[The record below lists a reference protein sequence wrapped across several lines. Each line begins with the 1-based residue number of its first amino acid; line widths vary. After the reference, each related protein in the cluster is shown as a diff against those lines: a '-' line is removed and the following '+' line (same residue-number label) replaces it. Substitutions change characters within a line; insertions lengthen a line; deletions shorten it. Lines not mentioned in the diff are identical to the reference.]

1 MSQYEHDLECTMDW
15 TWMTLDVDL
24 RNGDVDSVDMDL
36 ALMAE
41 DQEMADTEWYRQIIF
56 EGIDIASVSEM
67 VWWTHLQ
74 DRGT

>member
-41 DQEMADTEWYRQIIF
+41 DQEMADTE
-56 EGIDIASVSEM
+56 
-67 VWWTHLQ
+67 
-74 DRGT
+74 

>member
-1 MSQYEHDLECTMDW
+1 MDW

-41 DQEMADTEWYRQIIF
+41 DQEMADTE
-56 EGIDIASVSEM
+56 
-67 VWWTHLQ
+67 
-74 DRGT
+74 